1 MHYKSVKSI
10 LSAQNGMNLFRGCEH
25 GCIYCDSRSK
35 CYRIEHKFDDI
46 EVKENAIELLEIAL
60 KKKKQKCMIGT
71 GSMTDPYTP
80 SEQFLKHTRRA
91 LELIDKYGFGIS
103 IITKSNLIFRD
114 LDLLESINKKA
125 KTVVQVTLT
134 TFNDELCKKIEENV
148 CPTSER
154 LKILEEMQVHN
165 IPTVVWLCPIL
176 PFINDTEEN
185 LISILEQC
193 KKFNVKGII
202 NFGFGLTLREGN
214 REYFYQKLEKNF
226 PGKGLFTLYNKYFRD
241 SYECN
246 SPHNEKLSEIFH
258 QFCGE
263 NNIMHN
269 NQEIF
274 TYLSSF
280 PKEKIH
286 KDFLE
291 FDFF

>member
-10 LSAQNGMNLFRGCEH
+10 LSAKNGINLFRGCEH

-35 CYRIEHKFDDI
+35 CYRIEHNFEDI
-46 EVKENAIELLEIAL
+46 EVKENALELLEIAL
-60 KKKKQKCMIGT
+60 KKKKQKTMIGT
-71 GSMTDPYTP
+71 GSMSDPYTP
-80 SEQFLKHTRRA
+80 SEKNIEHTKKA
-91 LELIDKYGFGIS
+91 LELIEKYGFGIA
-103 IITKSNLIFRD
+103 IQTKSNLILRD
-114 LDLLESINKKA
+114 IDILDRINKKA
-125 KTVVQVTLT
+125 KAVVQVTLT
-134 TFNDELCKKIEENV
+134 TYDDELCKKIEENV

-154 LKILEEMQVHN
+154 LKILEEMKKRD

-185 LISILEQC
+185 LISILEEC
-193 KKFNVKGII
+193 KKNEVKGII

-226 PGKGLFTLYNKYFRD
+226 PHQRLFTLYNKYFRD

-246 SPHNEKLSEIFH
+246 SPHNEKLLKIFH
-258 QFCGE
+258 QFCAQ
-263 NNIMHN
+263 NKIMHN
-269 NQEIF
+269 NDEIF
-274 TYLSSF
+274 SYLNTF

-291 FDFF
+291 FDFE

>member
-1 MHYKSVKSI
+1 MHYKPVKSI
-10 LSAQNGMNLFRGCEH
+10 LSSENGMNIFRGCEH

-35 CYRIEHKFDDI
+35 CYRIEHKFEDI
-46 EVKENAIELLEIAL
+46 EVKENALELLEIAL

-80 SEQFLKHTRRA
+80 SEKKIEYTKKA
-91 LELIDKYGFGIS
+91 LELIEKQGFGVTL
-103 IITKSNLIFRD
+103 ITKSNLILRD
-114 LDLLESINKKA
+114 IDILERINEKA

-134 TFNDELCKKIEENV
+134 TADDELCKKIEENV

-154 LKILEEMQVHN
+154 IKVLEEMRKRN

-185 LISILEQC
+185 LMKILELC
-193 KKFNVKGII
+193 KKCDVKGII

-241 SYECN
+241 SYNCG
-246 SPHNEKLSEIFH
+246 SPHNEKLSKIFH
-258 QFCGE
+258 SFCAE
-263 NNIMHN
+263 NQIMHN
-269 NQEIF
+269 NEEIF
-274 TYLSSF
+274 AYLREF
-280 PKEKIH
+280 PKDKIK
-286 KDFLE
+286 KDYLE
-291 FDFF
+291 FDF

>member
-1 MHYKSVKSI
+1 MHFKSVKSI
-10 LSAQNGMNLFRGCEH
+10 LSTNNGMNLFRGCEH

-35 CYRIEHKFDDI
+35 CYRMDHSFEDI
-46 EVKENAIELLEIAL
+46 EVKENALELLEIAL

-71 GSMTDPYTP
+71 GSMSDPYTP
-80 SEQFLKHTRRA
+80 SEKLLRHTRKA
-91 LELIDKYGFGIS
+91 LELIKRLGFGIS
-103 IITKSNLIFRD
+103 LITKSNLILRD
-114 LDLLESINKKA
+114 IDLLEEINKKA
-125 KTVVQVTLT
+125 KTVVQITLT

-154 LKILEEMQVHN
+154 LKILEEMQKRD

-185 LISILEQC
+185 LLNILEAC
-193 KKFNVKGII
+193 KKYKVKGII

-226 PGKGLFTLYNKYFRD
+226 PGKGLFTIYNKFFRE
-241 SYECN
+241 SYICN
-246 SPHNEKLSEIFH
+246 SPNNDKLLRLFH
-258 QFCGE
+258 QFCNE

-269 NQEIF
+269 NEEIF

-280 PKEKIH
+280 PKDKIH

-291 FDFF
+291 FDF

>member
-80 SEQFLKHTRRA
+80 SEQFLKHTRMA

-154 LKILEEMQVHN
+154 LKILEEMQVRN

-185 LISILEQC
+185 LLSILEQC

-258 QFCGE
+258 QFCEE

-274 TYLSSF
+274 TYLNSF
-280 PKEKIH
+280 PKDKIH

>member
-80 SEQFLKHTRRA
+80 SEQFLKHTRMA

-154 LKILEEMQVHN
+154 LKILEEMQVRN

-185 LISILEQC
+185 LLSILEQC

-258 QFCGE
+258 QFCAE